1 MADSSSTSG
10 SVTRTR
16 TRILRAALKEFST
29 RGYHATSVRTI
40 AENVGVSK
48 AAVLYHFPEK
58 SDLLAALAEP
68 LLDGLEATV
77 GAAELSEERDSYDAR
92 RALLEGILD
101 VWLAHRYLLR
111 TNLQD
116 LAMVAANPIFT
127 RFRQAMLRAN
137 ALVAGP
143 DADLADRVRA
153 AQAIG
158 MLADPVVLFVDADP
172 VALRKMILEGVH
184 KLIGGASRRR
194 SPTEPP
200 APSMPAPAPARQ
212 RRASAGRP
220 PSLSTTMIDEARRL
234 HAAGRTAE
242 DIALELGV
250 SRATVY
256 RHLAA
261 RA

>member
-1 MADSSSTSG
+1 MR
-10 SVTRTR
+10 V
-16 TRILRAALKEFST
+16 LRAALKEFSAH
-29 RGYHATSVRTI
+29 GYHATSVRTI
-40 AENVGVSK
+40 AENVGISK

-68 LLDGLEATV
+68 LLDALEATV
-77 GAAELSEERDSYDAR
+77 GAAELTEAHDLQGAR
-92 RALLEGILD
+92 WTLLEGILD

-116 LAMVAANPIFT
+116 LALVAANPIFK

-137 ALVAGP
+137 TLVAGP

-172 VALRKMILEGVH
+172 AALRKMILDGVH
-184 KLIGGASRRR
+184 KLIGGGARRR
-194 SPTEPP
+194 SAREPP
-200 APSMPAPAPARQ
+200 APSAAPPVRQ

-220 PSLSTTMIDEARRL
+220 PSLDTAMINEARRL

-261 RA
+261 R

>member
-1 MADSSSTSG
+1 MTESSSTQASA
-10 SVTRTR
+10 TRA
-16 TRILRAALKEFST
+16 RILRAALKEFST

-40 AENVGVSK
+40 AENVGISK
-48 AAVLYHFPEK
+48 AAVLYHFPGK
-58 SDLLAALAEP
+58 PDLLGALAEP
-68 LLDGLEATV
+68 MLDALEATI
-77 GAAELSEERDSYDAR
+77 GAADLADPEDVKWT
-92 RALLEGILD
+92 LLEGILD

-116 LAMVAANPIFT
+116 LAMVAASPIFK

-137 ALVAGP
+137 NLVAGA

-172 VALRKMILEGVH
+172 EILRTTILDGVH
-184 KLIGGASRRR
+184 KLVGGHPRRR
-194 SPTEPP
+194 SGRNVPP
-200 APSMPAPAPARQ
+200 RATSAPARA
-212 RRASAGRP
+212 RRPSAGRP
-220 PSLSTTMIDEARRL
+220 PSLTTAMIDEARRL

-256 RHLAA
+256 RHLGA
-261 RA
+261 R